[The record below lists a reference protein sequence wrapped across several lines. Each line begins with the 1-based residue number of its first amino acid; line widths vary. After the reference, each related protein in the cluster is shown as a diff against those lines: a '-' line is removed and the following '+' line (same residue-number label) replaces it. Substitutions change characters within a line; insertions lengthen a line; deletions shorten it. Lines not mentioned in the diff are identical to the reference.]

1 MIKKLQFFLVIISL
15 FLLLACHQERNE
27 SIKLMNAGIKA
38 HKTGNDSLAIQKL
51 QEASTTDPSNAWAY
65 FYKATILEKNA
76 SNSHAFEAAAKAYQ
90 QAIDVLPGEFLF
102 YYHQAVVYAKLE
114 ENQQVIDS
122 LLKGISVKKGKH
134 KVTLGEAYYRLGQ
147 AYMNLNQYDK
157 AQEAWHQA
165 IINRPQLSEA
175 YSALAGLYLK
185 FKIHSHAAQVLKNAI
200 ENHPEE
206 ARHYRDLGL
215 IYQQLQNYP
224 QALDILEKG
233 FEKNESAS
241 DFLYF
246 LGETYVQMQDDRR
259 AEVYFHRYLKKG
271 TPKEEKIMVAAAQ
284 KRLSEITKRK
294 IVKSKEQSPTP

>member
-1 MIKKLQFFLVIISL
+1 M
-15 FLLLACHQERNE
+15 
-27 SIKLMNAGIKA
+27 
-38 HKTGNDSLAIQKL
+38 
-51 QEASTTDPSNAWAY
+51 
-65 FYKATILEKNA
+65 
-76 SNSHAFEAAAKAYQ
+76 
-90 QAIDVLPGEFLF
+90 
-102 YYHQAVVYAKLE
+102 
-114 ENQQVIDS
+114 
-122 LLKGISVKKGKH
+122 
-134 KVTLGEAYYRLGQ
+134 
-147 AYMNLNQYDK
+147 
-157 AQEAWHQA
+157 
-165 IINRPQLSEA
+165 SEA